1 MKWWPF
7 GKGAKSPPK
16 YDSEIHI
23 KGTRVW
29 LQNLQEICEK
39 NFDSP
44 TNGKR
49 LIREMQV
56 EWKDA
61 AKRKEIDEKKDLRKK
76 LIKLGLKRSEIFCWK
91 KAASKLSKI
100 FNN

>member
-1 MKWWPF
+1 MVAF
-7 GKGAKSPPK
+7 GKGAKSPQK

-29 LQNLQEICEK
+29 LQNLQEFVK

-61 AKRKEIDEKKDLRKK
+61 AKKKK
-76 LIKLGLKRSEIFCWK
+76 LTKTNRGFRSKSILFVEG
-91 KAASKLSKI
+91 
-100 FNN
+100 

>member
-7 GKGAKSPPK
+7 GKGTKNRQK

-39 NFDSP
+39 NFASP

-49 LIREMQV
+49 
-56 EWKDA
+56 
-61 AKRKEIDEKKDLRKK
+61 
-76 LIKLGLKRSEIFCWK
+76 
-91 KAASKLSKI
+91 
-100 FNN
+100 

>member
-1 MKWWPF
+1 MMKWWPF
-7 GKGAKSPPK
+7 GKTGKTQQK

-29 LQNLQEICEK
+29 LQNLQEVCEK

-49 LIREMQV
+49 LIREMQI

-61 AKRKEIDEKKDLRKK
+61 AKRKEIDEARYSISLFGACSRHWGRINSFSY
-76 LIKLGLKRSEIFCWK
+76 IKS
-91 KAASKLSKI
+91 
-100 FNN
+100 